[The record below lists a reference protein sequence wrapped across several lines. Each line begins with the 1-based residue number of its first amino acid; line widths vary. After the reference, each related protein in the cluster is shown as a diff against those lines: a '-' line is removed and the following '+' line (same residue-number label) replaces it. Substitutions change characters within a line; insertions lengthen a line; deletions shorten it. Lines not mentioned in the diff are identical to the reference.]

1 MGKNLPSAEQ
11 SGSRRARDQEAS
23 RAADAWR
30 VSVRLHTYTRDSAK
44 QNRRIG
50 RPRTGAQA
58 TWYNN
63 QPVRDLMP
71 SVTHCQPGQTQISG
85 KVAELLTNAKETHTK
100 NDQLAAARR
109 QKLVKGIVQKC
120 AAGNPFLRCSL
131 LIELGSRVVD
141 TKNPVPG

>member
-23 RAADAWR
+23 RVADAWR

-44 QNRRIG
+44 HHRRIG

-58 TWYNN
+58 TRYNN

-71 SVTHCQPGQTQISG
+71 SVTQPGQTQIPG
-85 KVAELLTNAKETHTK
+85 KVAALLTNAKETHTK
-100 NDQLAAARR
+100 KKRSVGGGGKTPKISQGDRAEMCSR
-109 QKLVKGIVQKC
+109 Q
-120 AAGNPFLRCSL
+120 PFLTL
-131 LIELGSRVVD
+131 LIAD
-141 TKNPVPG
+141 